1 MAAPTGELR
10 ALIADDHAPTRASLR
25 RDLEDGGITV
35 CAEAA
40 TGTQAIDAALRT
52 GPDVCLIDVQMPD
65 GEGITVA
72 ETIRKVLPWAKIV
85 LITAAPD
92 EAGAVAAARA
102 GADGYL
108 DKGID
113 PRRLPLVVKAVA
125 AGQAAY
131 PRRLMHGMLRAIRQ
145 DGPERSET

>member
-1 MAAPTGELR
+1 MAAPTVGLR

-52 GPDVCLIDVQMPD
+52 GPEVCLIDVRMP
-65 GEGITVA
+65 EGGGIAVT
-72 ETIRKVLPWAKIV
+72 ETLRKMLPSAKVV

-113 PRRLPLVVKAVA
+113 RRKLAQVVKEVA

-131 PRRLMHGMLRAIRQ
+131 PRQFMHGMLQAIRQ
-145 DGPERSET
+145 DAPERSET